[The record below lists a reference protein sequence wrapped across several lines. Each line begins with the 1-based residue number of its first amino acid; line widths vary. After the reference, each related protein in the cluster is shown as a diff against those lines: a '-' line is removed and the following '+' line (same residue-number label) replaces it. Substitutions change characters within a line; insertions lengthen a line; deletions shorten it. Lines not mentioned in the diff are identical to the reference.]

1 MEKAAPSKN
10 KLKNKILKLLPK
22 AISFQNIPFSP
33 RRDTRPDRPKT
44 HHNKAFSGPI
54 IPPEAR
60 RKLRSFET
68 FTHEPTSPKVT
79 CTGRVKHKGRIS
91 EKTKT
96 KKKKQ
101 VSLPNEF
108 KPVSLS
114 QPVKAGPEG
123 PAKKTKKKKKK
134 AGLIKKF
141 LRGERKLCV
150 EPGDRAGPEGGIAP
164 SLSHMRK
171 FASSRE
177 AFANFDWATAAQ
189 IAPEDCSDGE
199 RAYSDGDY
207 DDGDDDDACG
217 VPFSAPILTGGGGV
231 VLERKKEINLW
242 KRRTMAQP
250 RSLELDVDE

>member
-1 MEKAAPSKN
+1 MEKAAPNNK

-54 IPPEAR
+54 IPAEAR

-96 KKKKQ
+96 KKKQ
-101 VSLPNEF
+101 VSLPKEF
-108 KPVSLS
+108 KPVSLP
-114 QPVKAGPEG
+114 Q
-123 PAKKTKKKKKK
+123 PAKKKKKKK
-134 AGLIKKF
+134 AGVIKKF
-141 LRGERKLCV
+141 LRGERKCV
-150 EPGDRAGPEGGIAP
+150 EPSDRAGPEGGSAP

-171 FASSRE
+171 FASSRDT
-177 AFANFDWATAAQ
+177 FANFDWATAAQ

-207 DDGDDDDACG
+207 DDDECG
-217 VPFSAPILTGGGGV
+217 VPFSAPILTGGE
-231 VLERKKEINLW
+231 LEPKKEINLW
-242 KRRTMAQP
+242 KRRTMARP
-250 RSLELDVDE
+250 RSLELDLDE

>member
-1 MEKAAPSKN
+1 MEKAAPNNN

-22 AISFQNIPFSP
+22 VISFQNIPFSP

-54 IPPEAR
+54 IPAEAR

-96 KKKKQ
+96 KKKH
-101 VSLPNEF
+101 VSLPKEI
-108 KPVSLS
+108 KPVSLP
-114 QPVKAGPEG
+114 QPV
-123 PAKKTKKKKKK
+123 KKTKKKKKK
-134 AGLIKKF
+134 AGMIKKF
-141 LRGERKLCV
+141 LRGERKCV
-150 EPGDRAGPEGGIAP
+150 EVETSGLAGPDGGSAP

-171 FASSRE
+171 FASSRDT
-177 AFANFDWATAAQ
+177 FANFDWVTAAQ

-207 DDGDDDDACG
+207 DDDDDDECG
-217 VPFSAPILTGGGGV
+217 VPFSAPILTAGE
-231 VLERKKEINLW
+231 LEPTKEINLW

-250 RSLELDVDE
+250 RSLELDLDE